1 MVRTV
6 PKRQHPV
13 NRREAGSGPPTA
25 AERTSAG
32 DALSGV
38 AIRVIQLYGPIVA
51 AGDELARPVGQS
63 SARWQ
68 VLAGIEHGPTTVAR
82 IARQLGLA
90 RQSVQR
96 VADLIVAD
104 GLAVYEDN
112 PAHRRA
118 KLLWITP
125 AGTDALAAIQAAQR
139 SWANKLGEEVGEAG
153 LRQAAQTLDTLLAAL
168 RSRSKR
174 R

>member
-1 MVRTV
+1 L
-6 PKRQHPV
+6 
-13 NRREAGSGPPTA
+13 A
-25 AERTSAG
+25 AHERTPAG

-38 AIRVIQLYGPIVA
+38 AIRVIQLNGLLIA
-51 AGDELARPVGQS
+51 AGDDLARPVGQT

-68 VLAGIEHGPTTVAR
+68 VLAGIEDGPTTVAD

-104 GLAVYEDN
+104 GLAVYEEN

-118 KLLWITP
+118 KLLRITP
-125 AGTDALAAIQAAQR
+125 AGADALSAIQAAQR
-139 SWANKLGEEVGEAG
+139 AWANELGKEVGEAG
-153 LRQAAQTLDTLLAAL
+153 LRQAAATLEGLLVAL
-168 RSRSKR
+168 RKGSRR